1 MFTIILIF
9 TQLFKDKQPLIVFC
23 PVAKVVVLI
32 QSQHPTV
39 VKVFACHMTNLA
51 LDEPCNVSANVVDVS
66 VAQSIVG
73 HRYFRHLKKK

>member
-9 TQLFKDKQPLIVFC
+9 TPIIQRKQPLIVLYL
-23 PVAKVVVLI
+23 VAKVVVLI

-39 VKVFACHMTNLA
+39 VKVFARHMTNLA

-66 VAQSIVG
+66 VAQSM
-73 HRYFRHLKKK
+73 YFRHLKKK